1 MVTSNRSW
9 WIHMVLS
16 TDQYDHLRHKTWST
30 LSEVFGGSSLQEKK
44 HLVSPSKKSGRF
56 HLFHLNRLVGKKD
69 TRSHL
74 QIWPGFCCCSQD
86 LQSRTQ
92 QNSDFLAS
100 WSMLIT
106 ISGPSLYWGSVS
118 RPVSYVLAVTAT
130 KHTQT
135 KLQTLHH
142 TSRYITPF
150 YTLNQDTEK
159 TRRARC
165 HSCDFSNALIIA
177 LKHCKSGWMNAL
189 CINSQKLMAC
199 CHCQPLPLAL
209 IAAVKVIISGWI
221 SFLKCWWN
229 DVSKNRGKR
238 RLPGSNHD

>member
-1 MVTSNRSW
+1 
-9 WIHMVLS
+9 MVLS

-30 LSEVFGGSSLQEKK
+30 PSEVLEDLASKKTNISSLLAKK
-44 HLVSPSKKSGRF
+44 MED
-56 HLFHLNRLVGKKD
+56 LFHRNRLVGKKD

-74 QIWPGFCCCSQD
+74 QIWPGFCCCCWSQD

-92 QNSDFLAS
+92 ENPDFLAS

-106 ISGPSLYWGSVS
+106 ISGPSLYRGSVS
-118 RPVSYVLAVTAT
+118 KPVSYALAVTT
-130 KHTQT
+130 KKHTQT
-135 KLQTLHH
+135 QLQTLHH
-142 TSRYITPF
+142 TSRHISPF

-177 LKHCKSGWMNAL
+177 LKHCKSGWMDAL